1 MKRLTKT
8 GIAVTCLLAVI
19 ALGGCQ
25 GGASSTLMTLD
36 VMQQAAIQAKIGVRE
51 LQATALADAQQ
62 AKVNFLK
69 TLEGDLKR
77 LAAGDVE
84 AQKDPDGVAL
94 AGVRKLAEF
103 WDNNTEQ
110 VRRIN
115 VIADTASDN
124 LDFAVEQGGAQRAV
138 VLYTSDVE
146 TQWKTWI
153 SNEATAKLN
162 KLKAQAAGIPIAP
175 GPTATSAA
183 FMAPT
188 ALESLLTKL
197 AAVSKVTTKTITTQP
212 VK

>member
-84 AQKDPDGVAL
+84 AQKDPEATAL
-94 AGVRKLAEF
+94 AGVRKLATF
-103 WDNNTEQ
+103 WDDNTEQ
-110 VRRIN
+110 IRRIN
-115 VIADTASDN
+115 TIADTAVDN
-124 LDFAVEQGGAQRAV
+124 LDFAVEQGSAQKAV
-138 VLYTSDVE
+138 VLYTSDAQ
-146 TQWKTWI
+146 TQWETWI
-153 SNEATAKLN
+153 TNEATARIN
-162 KLKAQAAGIPIAP
+162 KLKAQASAIPTTP
-175 GPTATSAA
+175 GPTATAA
-183 FMAPT
+183 SFTT
-188 ALESLLTKL
+188 ATSLESLLAKL
-197 AAVSKVTTKTITTQP
+197 AKAQSTKPATTQP